1 MKKKLLNVLAILTA
15 ACMLVGCGGKETE
28 SKETE
33 QALHEMDVEKY
44 VTLGEYKGIEV
55 TMPTITVDE
64 SEVDSLVSNAY
75 SNAVTK
81 ENGGITDRAVAVGDT
96 ANIDYVG
103 KKDDVAFD
111 GGTASGFNLTI
122 GSGQFIDGFEDGLV
136 GVMPGETVDLNLT
149 FPAEY
154 HSADLA
160 GAEVVFTVTVNF
172 IQPSAEDMQDSVIAA
187 LGIEGI
193 DTVEAL
199 RQYAYDYLYSTAEQ
213 NYNASIQSTVLNT
226 FMSNCEFKEV
236 PQWLTD
242 KYFAMAEVNIN
253 QQAANYGMDGASFV
267 NNFYGMTME
276 EFVSEY
282 SVEMAKRDIALQAI
296 ANQENLNISDEEL
309 DTTLQTYATA
319 SGYETV
325 EEFLGEEPKDNYRAY
340 LTAENVVA
348 FMIENAVV
356 NNE

>member
-1 MKKKLLNVLAILTA
+1 MKKKIVNVLAILTA
-15 ACMLVGCGGKETE
+15 ACMLAGCGGKEN
-28 SKETE
+28 E

-44 VTLGEYKGIEV
+44 VTVGEYKGIAV
-55 TMPTITVDE
+55 TMAPITVDE
-64 SEVDSLVSNAY
+64 SEVDSLVNSAY
-75 SNAVTK
+75 SSAITK
-81 ENGGITDRAVAVGDT
+81 DNGGITDRAVAVGDT

-111 GGTASGFNLTI
+111 GGTASGYNLTI

-154 HSADLA
+154 HSEDLA

-172 IQPSAEDMQDSVIAA
+172 IQPGTEDMQDSVVVA
-187 LGIEGI
+187 LGIEGV

-199 RQYAYDYLYSTAEQ
+199 RQYAYDYLYATAEQ
-213 NYNASIQSTVLNT
+213 NYNTGIQSNVLNT
-226 FMSNCEFKEV
+226 FMSSCEFKEV

-242 KYFAMAEVNIN
+242 KYADMATEGIN
-253 QQAANYGMDGASFV
+253 QQAASYGMDAESFV

-276 EFVSEY
+276 EFVAQY
-282 SVEMAKRDIALQAI
+282 SVEAAKQDMALQAV
-296 ANQENLNISDEEL
+296 ANKENLNISDEEL
-309 DTTLQTYATA
+309 NTTLLGYATA
-319 SGYETV
+319 SGYATV
-325 EEFLGEEPKDNYRAY
+325 EEFLGGEPQDNYRAY
-340 LTAENVVA
+340 LTAEKVVA
-348 FMIENAVV
+348 FMTENAVV